1 MTLSAIIIL
10 QGFNRDWFYVAVFKM
25 DALYNDQR
33 ALGLTTLPNMTMFL
47 VFLPSVW
54 TLLLVTPVI

>member
-1 MTLSAIIIL
+1 MTLLAIIIFR
-10 QGFNRDWFYVAVFKM
+10 GFNRDWFYVAVYKM
-25 DALYNDQR
+25 DAMYNDQH
-33 ALGLTTLPNMTMFL
+33 AFGLTTLPNMTMFL